1 MTAKTQKSVDV
12 KTEKK
17 EIERLRNEIKEL
29 ASSID
34 ELEDEKLNISNQ
46 LKRALADYQNLE
58 INTQKRLDIKYM
70 QARKSLAEK
79 LIPLVDDITMALKAR
94 EGIEFSEKG
103 QSWAEG
109 LEGIFSNLE
118 KSLDEIGVKKYVP
131 KKESVFDPSLHEA
144 LAVVDGKESNM
155 IFDVIQPGYILDDT
169 VIRPARVVV
178 TKSKN

>member
-94 EGIEFSEKG
+94 EGIEFNEKG
-103 QSWAEG
+103 LSWAEG
-109 LEGIFSNLE
+109 VEGIFSNLE

-131 KKESVFDPSLHEA
+131 QKESAFDPSLHEA
-144 LAVVDGKESNM
+144 LAVVDGKESNT